1 MRNRVDSVQRCFN
14 RILKLCFITVF
25 VCQVLQAADFNT
37 SLITADKTVYSA
49 LLEKIKKRDTKR
61 GDVIL
66 QEALLNSLISL
77 PVSHVK
83 KIDTFT
89 PPKDQKEVK
98 SLLLKWFDILSE
110 KEELVKRKN
119 LFSDKMAILKSQIAS
134 TISSDP
140 SLLTYQLQYAF
151 YAKNKKSIE
160 MKIDKLDRESEQIQA
175 LLRQL
180 PKTFTVEQKALKTA
194 RKKLTDYLSRQGKK
208 LKVLQIEKERLKLLG
223 DKAQLDA
230 FVKNESRERNIYAN
244 ISRELVTIDFLLFC
258 DALKRK
264 DQKALDWGKKIIERR
279 ESRPGKRELIE
290 LIKNME
296 REYLGVIQTLGGTTL
311 QSARYTVDSVRQLLS
326 YPLFEINNTP
336 VNIVNI
342 FIVLVISLLGFL
354 LGGFFK
360 RIILKKRED
369 ESEFTVSSKVILA
382 NITYYL
388 IIFIA
393 FFASMKVLGINLSS
407 LAIVAGALS
416 VGIGFGL
423 KNIVSN
429 FVSGI
434 ILLMEHN
441 IKIGD
446 YIELSEN
453 LRGHVTD
460 ISLRSTTITTNAN
473 IDIIIPNQN
482 FIQNNVIN
490 WTMNDNIR
498 RFEIPFGVKYGTKP
512 QKVIDV
518 VLKAV
523 KESGFKDIYHTRTRF
538 TRVVMTEM
546 GENSVNFELLVWI
559 RGKEIIYPKRTN
571 SRFLILIY
579 NALYA
584 NDIEI
589 PFPQRDLHIRSVDA
603 DITFPIALHID
614 KKQIREST

>member
-1 MRNRVDSVQRCFN
+1 MYLD

-25 VCQVLQAADFNT
+25 MYQLQAADLNT

-49 LLEKIKKRDTKR
+49 LLEKVKKRDTKS
-61 GDVIL
+61 GEVPL
-66 QEALLNSLISL
+66 QEALLDSLISL
-77 PVSHVK
+77 PDNQVK

-89 PPKDQKEVK
+89 SPKDQKEVK
-98 SLLLKWFDILSE
+98 SLLSRWFDILSE
-110 KEELVKRKN
+110 KEALTKRKN
-119 LFSDKMAILKSQIAS
+119 VLLDKMATLKSQIDS
-134 TISSDP
+134 SISSDP
-140 SLLTYQLQYAF
+140 SLLTYQLQYVF
-151 YAKNKKSIE
+151 YAKNKRSVVMQMDI
-160 MKIDKLDRESEQIQA
+160 LDHDEEQIQS

-180 PKTFTVEQKALKTA
+180 PKTFVVEQKALTNT
-194 RKKLTDYLSRQGKK
+194 RKKLLDYFSLQEKK

-223 DKAQLDA
+223 DKAQLNV
-230 FVKNESRERNIYAN
+230 FGKNESKEQNIYAN

-258 DALKRK
+258 DALKKK
-264 DQKALDWGKKIIERR
+264 DQNALDWGKKILEQKQGN
-279 ESRPGKRELIE
+279 SGKPELIE
-290 LIKNME
+290 LIKDME
-296 REYLGVIQTLGGTTL
+296 REYLGIMNTLGGTTVR
-311 QSARYTVDSVRQLLS
+311 SVKYTVDSVWKLLKH
-326 YPLFEINNTP
+326 PLFVISNTP
-336 VNIVNI
+336 VNIINM
-342 FIVLVISLLGFL
+342 FIVLVISVLGFL
-354 LGGFFK
+354 VGGFFK
-360 RIILKKRED
+360 RIIQKTREN
-369 ESEFTVSSKVILA
+369 ESEFTVSSRVILA
-382 NITYYL
+382 NIIYYF

-434 ILLMEHN
+434 ILMMEHN

-446 YIELSEN
+446 YIELNEN
-453 LRGHVTD
+453 LRGHVID
-460 ISLRSTTITTNAN
+460 ISLRSTTISTNTN

-490 WTMNDNIR
+490 WTMNDNIK

-512 QKVIDV
+512 QEVIDV

-546 GENSVNFELLVWI
+546 GESSVNFELFVWVK
-559 RGKEIIYPKRTN
+559 GKEVIHPKRTN

-579 NALYA
+579 DALYA

-603 DITFPIALHID
+603 DITFPIELSID
-614 KKQIREST
+614 KEHLKESE

>member
-1 MRNRVDSVQRCFN
+1 MYLN

-25 VCQVLQAADFNT
+25 MYQLQAADLNT

-49 LLEKIKKRDTKR
+49 LLEKVKKRGIKR
-61 GDVIL
+61 GEVLL
-66 QEALLNSLISL
+66 QEALLSSLISL
-77 PVSHVK
+77 PDNQVK

-98 SLLLKWFDILSE
+98 SLLSRWFDILSE
-110 KEELVKRKN
+110 KEALVKQKN
-119 LFSDKMAILKSQIAS
+119 VLLDKMATLKSQIDS
-134 TISSDP
+134 SISSNP
-140 SLLTYQLQYAF
+140 SLLTYQLQYVF
-151 YAKNKKSIE
+151 YAKNKRSVVMQMDIFDHE
-160 MKIDKLDRESEQIQA
+160 EEHIQS

-180 PKTFTVEQKALKTA
+180 PKTFVVEQKALTNT
-194 RKKLTDYLSRQGKK
+194 RKKLIDYFSLQGKK

-230 FVKNESRERNIYAN
+230 FGKNESKEQNIYTN
-244 ISRELVTIDFLLFC
+244 ISKELVTIDFLLFC
-258 DALKRK
+258 DALKKK
-264 DQKALDWGKKIIERR
+264 DQNALDWGKEILEQKQGD
-279 ESRPGKRELIE
+279 SGKPELIE
-290 LIKNME
+290 LIKDME
-296 REYLGVIQTLGGTTL
+296 REYLGIMNTLGGTTV
-311 QSARYTVDSVRQLLS
+311 QSVKYTVDSVWKLLKH
-326 YPLFEINNTP
+326 PLFVVNNTP
-336 VNIVNI
+336 VNIINM
-342 FIVLVISLLGFL
+342 FIVLVISVLGFL
-354 LGGFFK
+354 VGRFFK
-360 RIILKKRED
+360 RIIQKTRED
-369 ESEFTVSSKVILA
+369 ESEFTVSSRIILA
-382 NITYYL
+382 NITYYF

-393 FFASMKVLGINLSS
+393 FFTSMKVLGINLSS

-434 ILLMEHN
+434 ILMMERN

-446 YIELSEN
+446 YIELNEN
-453 LRGHVTD
+453 LRGHVID
-460 ISLRSTTITTNAN
+460 ISLRSTTISTNTN
-473 IDIIIPNQN
+473 IDVIIPNQN

-490 WTMNDNIR
+490 WTMNDNIK

-512 QKVIDV
+512 KKVIDV

-546 GENSVNFELLVWI
+546 GESSINFELFVWI
-559 RGKEIIYPKRTN
+559 KGKEVIHPKRTN

-579 NALYA
+579 DALYA

-603 DITFPIALHID
+603 DITFPIELSKA
-614 KKQIREST
+614 SV

>member
-1 MRNRVDSVQRCFN
+1 MYLN
-14 RILKLCFITVF
+14 RIFKLCFISVF
-25 VCQVLQAADFNT
+25 MYQLQAADLNT
-37 SLITADKTVYSA
+37 SLITADKTAYSA
-49 LLEKIKKRDTKR
+49 LLEKVKKRGTKR
-61 GDVIL
+61 GEVLL
-66 QEALLNSLISL
+66 QEALLDSLISL
-77 PVSHVK
+77 SDNQVK

-98 SLLLKWFDILSE
+98 SLLSRWFDILSE
-110 KEELVKRKN
+110 KEALTKRKN
-119 LFSDKMAILKSQIAS
+119 VLLDKMATLKSQIDS
-134 TISSDP
+134 SISSDP
-140 SLLTYQLQYAF
+140 SLLTYQLQYVF
-151 YAKNKKSIE
+151 YAKNKRSVVMQMDI
-160 MKIDKLDRESEQIQA
+160 LDHEEEQIQD

-180 PKTFTVEQKALKTA
+180 PKTFVVEQKALTNT
-194 RKKLTDYLSRQGKK
+194 RKKLLDYFSLQGKK
-208 LKVLQIEKERLKLLG
+208 LKVFQIEKERLKLLG

-230 FVKNESRERNIYAN
+230 FGKNESKEQNIYAN
-244 ISRELVTIDFLLFC
+244 ISKELVTIDFLLFC
-258 DALKRK
+258 DALKKK
-264 DQKALDWGKKIIERR
+264 DQNALDWGKKILEQKQGN
-279 ESRPGKRELIE
+279 SGKYKLIE

-296 REYLGVIQTLGGTTL
+296 RDYLGIMNTLGGTTV
-311 QSARYTVDSVRQLLS
+311 QSVKYTVDSVWKLLKH
-326 YPLFEINNTP
+326 PLFVVNNTP
-336 VNIVNI
+336 VNIINM
-342 FIVLVISLLGFL
+342 FIVLVISVLGFL
-354 LGGFFK
+354 VGRFFK
-360 RIILKKRED
+360 RIIQKTREN
-369 ESEFTVSSKVILA
+369 ESEFTVSSRVILA
-382 NITYYL
+382 NIIYYF

-434 ILLMEHN
+434 ILMMERS

-446 YIELSEN
+446 YIELDEN
-453 LRGHVTD
+453 LRGHVID
-460 ISLRSTTITTNAN
+460 ISLRATTISTNTN
-473 IDIIIPNQN
+473 IDVIIPNQN

-490 WTMNDNIR
+490 WTMNDNIK

-546 GENSVNFELLVWI
+546 GESSVNFELFVWVK
-559 RGKEIIYPKRTN
+559 GKEVIHPKRTN

-579 NALYA
+579 DALYA

-603 DITFPIALHID
+603 DITFPIELSID
-614 KKQIREST
+614 KEHLKESE

>member
-1 MRNRVDSVQRCFN
+1 MYLN

-25 VCQVLQAADFNT
+25 IYQLQAADINT
-37 SLITADKTVYSA
+37 SLTTADKTVYSA
-49 LLEKIKKRDTKR
+49 LLEKVKKRDTKN
-61 GDVIL
+61 GEVLL
-66 QEALLNSLISL
+66 QEALLDSLISL
-77 PVSHVK
+77 PDNQVK

-98 SLLLKWFDILSE
+98 SLLSRWFDILSE
-110 KEELVKRKN
+110 KEVLAKQKN
-119 LFSDKMAILKSQIAS
+119 VFLDKMATLKSQIDGS
-134 TISSDP
+134 ISSDP

-151 YAKNKKSIE
+151 YAKNKRSVVMQMDI
-160 MKIDKLDRESEQIQA
+160 LDHEEEQIQS

-180 PKTFTVEQKALKTA
+180 PKTFAVEQKALTNT
-194 RKKLTDYLSRQGKK
+194 RKKLLDYFSLQGKK
-208 LKVLQIEKERLKLLG
+208 LKVLQIKKERLKLLG

-230 FVKNESRERNIYAN
+230 FGKNESKEQNIYAN
-244 ISRELVTIDFLLFC
+244 ISKELVTIDFLLFC
-258 DALKRK
+258 DALKKK
-264 DQKALDWGKKIIERR
+264 DQNALDWGKEILEQKQGD
-279 ESRPGKRELIE
+279 SGKSKLIE
-290 LIKNME
+290 LIKDME
-296 REYLGVIQTLGGTTL
+296 REYLGIMNTLGGTTV
-311 QSARYTVDSVRQLLS
+311 QSVKYTVDSVWKLLKH
-326 YPLFEINNTP
+326 PLFEINNTP
-336 VNIVNI
+336 VNIINM
-342 FIVLVISLLGFL
+342 FIVLVISVLGFL
-354 LGGFFK
+354 VGGFFK
-360 RIILKKRED
+360 RIIQKTRED
-369 ESEFTVSSKVILA
+369 ESEFTVSSRIILA

-393 FFASMKVLGINLSS
+393 FFTSMKVLGINLSS

-434 ILLMEHN
+434 ILMMERS

-446 YIELSEN
+446 YIELNEN
-453 LRGHVTD
+453 LRGHVID
-460 ISLRSTTITTNAN
+460 ISLRSTTISTNTN
-473 IDIIIPNQN
+473 IDVIIPNQN

-490 WTMNDNIR
+490 WTMNDNIK

-523 KESGFKDIYHTRTRF
+523 KESGFKDIHHTRTRF

-546 GENSVNFELLVWI
+546 GESSVNFELFVWVK
-559 RGKEIIYPKRTN
+559 GKEVIHPKRTN

-579 NALYA
+579 DALYA
-584 NDIEI
+584 NNIEI

-603 DITFPIALHID
+603 DITFPIELSID
-614 KKQIREST
+614 KEHLKEKV

>member
-1 MRNRVDSVQRCFN
+1 MYLN

-25 VCQVLQAADFNT
+25 MYQLQAADLNT

-49 LLEKIKKRDTKR
+49 LLEKVKKRGTQR
-61 GDVIL
+61 GEVLL
-66 QEALLNSLISL
+66 QEALLDGLISL
-77 PVSHVK
+77 PDSQAG

-89 PPKDQKEVK
+89 LPKDQKEVK
-98 SLLLKWFDILSE
+98 TLLSKWFDILSE
-110 KEELVKRKN
+110 KEVLTKQKN
-119 LFSDKMAILKSQIAS
+119 ILLDKMATLKGQIGS
-134 TISSDP
+134 TVSSDP

-151 YAKNKKSIE
+151 YVKNKRSVEKQIE
-160 MKIDKLDRESEQIQA
+160 ILEKEAEQIET
-175 LLRQL
+175 LLHRL
-180 PKTFTVEQKALKTA
+180 PRTLRIQEIPLEDA
-194 RKKLTDYLSRQGKK
+194 RKKLLDYYALQEKK
-208 LKVLQIEKERLKLLG
+208 LKILQIEKERLKLLG

-230 FVKNESRERNIYAN
+230 FGKNESKEQNIYAN
-244 ISRELVTIDFLLFC
+244 ISKELVAIDFLLFC
-258 DALKRK
+258 DALRKK
-264 DQKALDWGKKIIERR
+264 DQKALDWGKKILEQKQGDL
-279 ESRPGKRELIE
+279 GKPELTE
-290 LIKNME
+290 LIKDME
-296 REYLGVIQTLGGTTL
+296 REYLGIMNTLGGTTV
-311 QSARYTVDSVRQLLS
+311 QSVKYTFDSVWKLLR

-336 VNIVNI
+336 VNIINL
-342 FIVLVISLLGFL
+342 FIVLLISVLGFL
-354 LGGFFK
+354 VGGFFK
-360 RIILKKRED
+360 RIIQKTRED
-369 ESEFTVSSKVILA
+369 ESEFAVSSRVILA
-382 NITYYL
+382 NIIYYL

-393 FFASMKVLGINLSS
+393 FFASLKVLGINLSS

-434 ILLMEHN
+434 ILMMERS

-446 YIELSEN
+446 YIELNEN
-453 LRGHVTD
+453 LRGHVVD
-460 ISLRSTTITTNAN
+460 ISLRSTTISTNTN

-490 WTMNDNIR
+490 WTMNDNIK

-523 KESGFKDIYHTRTRF
+523 EESGFKDIYHTRTRF

-546 GENSVNFELLVWI
+546 GESSVNFELFVWVK
-559 RGKEIIYPKRTN
+559 GKEVIHPKRTN

-579 NALYA
+579 DALYA

-589 PFPQRDLHIRSVDA
+589 PFPQRDLHIRSIDA
-603 DITFPIALHID
+603 DITFPIERSEA
-614 KKQIREST
+614 SV

>member
-1 MRNRVDSVQRCFN
+1 MYLN

-25 VCQVLQAADFNT
+25 MYQLQAADLNT

-49 LLEKIKKRDTKR
+49 LLEKVKKRGIKR
-61 GDVIL
+61 GEVLL
-66 QEALLNSLISL
+66 QEALLSSLISL
-77 PVSHVK
+77 PDNQVK

-98 SLLLKWFDILSE
+98 SLLSRWFDILSE
-110 KEELVKRKN
+110 KEALVKQKN
-119 LFSDKMAILKSQIAS
+119 VLLDKMATLKSQIDS
-134 TISSDP
+134 SISSNP
-140 SLLTYQLQYAF
+140 SLLTYQLQYVF
-151 YAKNKKSIE
+151 YAKNKRSVVMQMDI
-160 MKIDKLDRESEQIQA
+160 LDHEEEQIQS

-180 PKTFTVEQKALKTA
+180 PKTFVVEQKALTNT
-194 RKKLTDYLSRQGKK
+194 RKKLIDYFSLQGKK

-230 FVKNESRERNIYAN
+230 FSKNESKEQNIYTN
-244 ISRELVTIDFLLFC
+244 ISKELVTIDFLLFC
-258 DALKRK
+258 DALKKK
-264 DQKALDWGKKIIERR
+264 DQNALDWGKEILEQKQGDSEK
-279 ESRPGKRELIE
+279 PELIE
-290 LIKNME
+290 LIKDME
-296 REYLGVIQTLGGTTL
+296 REYLGIMNTLGGTTV
-311 QSARYTVDSVRQLLS
+311 QSVKYTVDSVWKLLKH
-326 YPLFEINNTP
+326 PLFVVNNTP
-336 VNIVNI
+336 VNIINM
-342 FIVLVISLLGFL
+342 FIVLVISVLGFL
-354 LGGFFK
+354 VGRFFK
-360 RIILKKRED
+360 RIIQKTRED
-369 ESEFTVSSKVILA
+369 ESEFTVSSRIILA
-382 NITYYL
+382 NITYYF

-393 FFASMKVLGINLSS
+393 FFTSMKVLGINLSS

-434 ILLMEHN
+434 ILMMERN

-446 YIELSEN
+446 YIELNEN
-453 LRGHVTD
+453 LRGHVID
-460 ISLRSTTITTNAN
+460 ISLRSTTISTNTN
-473 IDIIIPNQN
+473 IDVIIPNQN

-490 WTMNDNIR
+490 WTMNDNIK

-546 GENSVNFELLVWI
+546 GESSVNFELFVWVK
-559 RGKEIIYPKRTN
+559 GKEVIHPKRTN

-579 NALYA
+579 DALYA

-603 DITFPIALHID
+603 DITFPIELSKA
-614 KKQIREST
+614 SV